1 MTVVES
7 EREEHDPHN
16 LVLLSKQGKWAQVQT
31 TFAILKKLLNP
42 ISTWAKVNL
51 FLNDLSYF
59 HVVFSFSIMTTL
71 IEITKIKWILR
82 IEIKAQRFQPYSCS
96 RSYNNLIV
104 VSLYWYSCITGQWRK
119 SIWCVLSII
128 IHNNKQ
134 ELKDRHTC
142 LWL

>member
-7 EREEHDPHN
+7 QREEHDPHN
-16 LVLLSKQGKWAQVQT
+16 LVLLSKQDKWARAQI
-31 TFAILKKLLNP
+31 TFSMVKTLLNP
-42 ISTWAKVNL
+42 ISIWAKGNL
-51 FLNDLSYF
+51 FLKDLSPFY
-59 HVVFSFSIMTTL
+59 VIFSFATMTTL
-71 IEITKIKWILR
+71 IRIRWVLR
-82 IEIKAQRFQPYSCS
+82 IEIKAQRFQPSACS

-119 SIWCVLSII
+119 SKWCVLSLI